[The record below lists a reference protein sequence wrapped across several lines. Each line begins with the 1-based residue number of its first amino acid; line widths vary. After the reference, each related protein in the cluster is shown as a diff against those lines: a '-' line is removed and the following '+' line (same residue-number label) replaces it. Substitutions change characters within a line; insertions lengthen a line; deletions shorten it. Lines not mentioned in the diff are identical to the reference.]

1 MQRFRL
7 ASGGHL
13 SNQLDPTLR
22 RKADQKNDETAELQ
36 EGAGY
41 LVDWPD
47 RAHCRC
53 VLVGL

>member
-41 LVDWPD
+41 LVD
-47 RAHCRC
+47 
-53 VLVGL
+53 